1 MRFISFILLTWVKY
15 LSTLFYKI
23 EQHWL
28 SDEKQQHWQDINLI
42 VILNHTSLFE
52 PVLLRNIP
60 LSFLWRMSNQLMVPG
75 ADNTLQRPIV
85 GKVLYSLVPGCIPI
99 SRKNDDTWTDFLNK
113 VNDKKIT
120 AILPEGR
127 MKRPTGLDKHG
138 NEMTVRGGVADIIS
152 RLNKGK
158 ILFVYSGGLHHIQ
171 SPGDKF
177 PKVFK
182 KIKLNLEVVDITQYK
197 YLHQAEHED
206 KFKTNVINDMQ
217 QRLKSKIP

>member
-1 MRFISFILLTWVKY
+1 MRFISYLLLVWVKC
-15 LSTLFYKI
+15 LSKLFYKI
-23 EQHWL
+23 EQRWL
-28 SDEKQQHWQDINLI
+28 SDEKQPHWQDINLI

-60 LSFLWRMSNQLMVPG
+60 LSFLWRMSDQLVLPG
-75 ADNTLQRPIV
+75 ADNTMQRPIV
-85 GKVLYSLVPGCIPI
+85 GKILYSLVPGCIPI
-99 SRKNDDTWTDFLNK
+99 SRKNDDTWQDFLGV

-127 MKRPTGLDKHG
+127 MKRPNGLDKHG

-152 RLNKGK
+152 RLNRGK

-177 PKVFK
+177 PKLFK
-182 KIKLNLEVVDITQYK
+182 TIKLNLELVDVKAYK
-197 YLHQAEHED
+197 LEQSATVED
-206 KFKTNVINDMQ
+206 DYKANVINDMQ
-217 QRLKSKIP
+217 QRLKNKTP